1 MTLKRI
7 ITLIV
12 IVVIAFLVV
21 PEQTIRNIPY
31 AEQLQIPKVQVYIKS
46 KVNFVKQKVVE
57 QLSQVPIWIENLT
70 KKMVD
75 YGFNLI
81 KIEVNKQLNPGDE
94 EPTEVIPETNG
105 G

>member
-12 IVVIAFLVV
+12 IVVIVFLVV
-21 PEQTIRNIPY
+21 PEQTIRNVPY
-31 AEQLQIPKVQVYIKS
+31 SEQLQIPKAQMYIKS
-46 KVNFVKQKVVE
+46 KADVVKQKATD

-81 KIEVNKQLNPGDE
+81 KIEVNKQLNPGE
-94 EPTEVIPETNG
+94 EQPTEVTPETNSG
-105 G
+105 